1 MLHIESRDL
10 RRVFLSALTQPS
22 GWSSWRL
29 DCMIY
34 WLKVLEDAKN
44 LIFTIFLIMPG
55 KALRLIR
62 ADMHDDRGL
71 NNAISV
77 VTC

>member
-1 MLHIESRDL
+1 
-10 RRVFLSALTQPS
+10 
-22 GWSSWRL
+22 
-29 DCMIY
+29 MIY

-44 LIFTIFLIMPG
+44 LIFIIFLIMPG

-77 VTC
+77 DTC